1 MSTLNM
7 STQRRL
13 PPVLRRSLGVLCLGL
28 ALSLTGE
35 AQAAPLS
42 LSEAAEVVQA
52 RHGGQVLAIQPA
64 RSDGKDAFR
73 VKLLQSSGVVRLILI
88 DAKDGSPLPYERKNK
103 P

>member
-1 MSTLNM
+1 M
-7 STQRRL
+7 
-13 PPVLRRSLGVLCLGL
+13 
-28 ALSLTGE
+28 
-35 AQAAPLS
+35 
-42 LSEAAEVVQA
+42 QA